1 LGNGLTLTI
10 EEDTYNIMSIKK
22 QLLQQIKTQREES
35 GKKKKFS
42 GNLMDYIEMVE
53 KDPDIVKSSHKRL
66 HDAIEEHGSYVMPDS
81 DSRKFKVFDG
91 ESIKIHKYFEGE
103 FFGMETV
110 IEKVMSFLSS
120 AAHKGEESR
129 QVLLLMGPVGAGKSA
144 LTEHIK
150 KALEGKKYYTLKN
163 DPHRGEPLQLIPR
176 SLRPSVEA
184 ALNVKIDGD
193 ISPIA
198 RHKLLNDY
206 EGKYENF
213 EVEEVTF
220 SQRGRRGVASVP
232 PMDANSQDVSVLIG
246 SVDISKLDK
255 FAEDDP
261 RSLSLNGAFN
271 VGNRGVVEL
280 VEVFKNEIEFL
291 HTIITATQ
299 EKRVPSPGKS
309 DMLHFD
315 GVILAHCNEAE
326 WNRFQSEHTNEAI
339 MDRIVKIS
347 VPYCLELNQEVKIYE
362 KMLGKSDFKAH
373 IAPHTLK
380 IASMF
385 SVMSRLKESAKCDAL
400 TKMKIYNGEEVLEKG
415 RVRKVDIKD
424 LREEAKHEGLDGIS
438 TRFITKALDN
448 ALTASD
454 KGMITPISVMDSLTK
469 MVKEQL
475 VDESFKTKCLEL
487 LQKTI
492 REEYLKILET
502 EIAKAFI
509 SAYEEQAQSLF
520 DSYLD
525 NAEAYTTR
533 AKLKDRVTK
542 EERKP
547 DEGFMA
553 SIEEQIGVTGSSRD
567 GFRSDVTAYMFAKM
581 RKGEHVSYKTYEP
594 LKNAIESFLISSVK
608 SMARIVTKSKTR
620 DDDQKKKYS
629 EMVETLIKEYHYSA
643 ESAEEILVFASNN
656 LWRDS

>member
-1 LGNGLTLTI
+1 
-10 EEDTYNIMSIKK
+10 MSIKK
-22 QLLQQIKTQREES
+22 QLLQQIKSAREES
-35 GKKKKFS
+35 SKTKKFS

-53 KDPDIVKSSHKRL
+53 KDPAVVKSAHKRL
-66 HDAIEEHGSYVMPDS
+66 FDAISEHGSYVLPDS
-81 DSRKFKVFDG
+81 DPRKNKIFDG
-91 ESIKIHKYFEGE
+91 ENIKIHKYFEGE

-150 KALEGKKYYTLKN
+150 KALEGKKYYTLKG

-176 SLRPSVEA
+176 SLRPSIEA
-184 ALNVKIDGD
+184 AINVKIDGD
-193 ISPIA
+193 ISPVA

-206 EGKYENF
+206 AGKYEDF

-255 FAEDDP
+255 YAEDDP
-261 RSLSLNGAFN
+261 RALSLNGAFN
-271 VGNRGVVEL
+271 VGNRGIVEL

-326 WNRFQSEHTNEAI
+326 WNRFKSEHTNEAI

-362 KMLGKSDFKAH
+362 KMLGKSDFESH

-385 SVMSRLKESAKCDAL
+385 SVMSRLKDSAKCDLL
-400 TKMKIYNGEEVLEKG
+400 TKMKIYNGEDVLEKG

-454 KGMITPISVMDSLTK
+454 KNMITPISIMDSLTK
-469 MVKEQL
+469 MVKEQI
-475 VDESFKTKCLEL
+475 VDEQFKSKCLEL

-533 AKLKDRVTK
+533 SKLKDRITK

-547 DEGFMA
+547 DEQFMV
-553 SIEEQIGVTGSSRD
+553 SIEEQIGVTGSAKD

-581 RKGEHVSYKTYEP
+581 RRGEKVSYKTYEP
-594 LKNAIESFLISSVK
+594 LKNAIESFLISSVRT
-608 SMARIVTKSKTR
+608 MARIITKSKTR
-620 DDDQKKKYS
+620 NDEQQKKYS
-629 EMVETLIKEYHYSA
+629 DMVETMIRDYSYSP
-643 ESAEEILVFASNN
+643 ESAEEVLVFATNN

>member
-1 LGNGLTLTI
+1 
-10 EEDTYNIMSIKK
+10 MSIKK
-22 QLLQQIKTQREES
+22 QLLQQIKAAREES
-35 GKKKKFS
+35 SKVQKFS
-42 GNLMDYIEMVE
+42 GTLMDYIEMVE
-53 KDPDIVKSSHKRL
+53 KDPTIVKSAHKRL

-91 ESIKIHKYFEGE
+91 EQIKIHKYFEGE

-110 IEKVMSFLSS
+110 VEKIMSFLSS

-150 KALEGKKYYTLKN
+150 KSLEGKKYFALKG

-176 SLRPSVEA
+176 SLRSSVESA
-184 ALNVKIDGD
+184 INVKIDGD
-193 ISPIA
+193 ISPVA

-206 EGKYENF
+206 NGKYEDF

-362 KMLGKSDFKAH
+362 KMLGKSDFTSH

-385 SVMSRLKESAKCDAL
+385 SVMSRLKESAKCDLL
-400 TKMKIYNGEEVLEKG
+400 TKMKIYNGEDVLEKG

-424 LREEAKHEGLDGIS
+424 LREEAKHEGMDGIS

-454 KGMITPISVMDSLTK
+454 KNMITPISVMDSLTK

-475 VDESFKTKCLEL
+475 IDEQFKSKCLEL

-509 SAYEEQAQSLF
+509 AAYEEQAQSLF

-525 NAEAYTTR
+525 NAEAHTTR

-547 DEGFMA
+547 DEKFMT
-553 SIEEQIGVTGSSRD
+553 SIEEQIGVTGSAKD

-581 RKGEHVSYKTYEP
+581 RRGEKVSFKTYEP
-594 LKNAIESFLISSVK
+594 LKNAIESYLISSVR

-620 DDDQKKKYS
+620 DEDQQKKYS
-629 EMVETLIKEYHYSA
+629 EMVETMIRDYGYTA
-643 ESAEEILVFASNN
+643 ESAEEILAFAANN

>member
-1 LGNGLTLTI
+1 LINQI
-10 EEDTYNIMSIKK
+10 HDNKYNKTMSIKK
-22 QLLQQIKTQREES
+22 QLLQQIKTAREES
-35 GKKKKFS
+35 SRTQKFS
-42 GNLMDYIEMVE
+42 GNLLDYIEIVE
-53 KDPDIVKSSHKRL
+53 KDSTIVKSAHKRL
-66 HDAIEEHGSYVMPDS
+66 FDVISSHGSYTLPDS
-81 DSRKFKVFDG
+81 EPRKSKIFDG
-91 ESIKIHKYFEGE
+91 EQIKIHKYFEGE

-110 IEKVMSFLSS
+110 VEKVMSFLSS

-150 KALEGKKYYTLKN
+150 KALEGEKYYALKG

-176 SLRPSVEA
+176 SLRPSVES
-184 ALNVKIDGD
+184 ALGIKIDGD
-193 ISPIA
+193 ISPVA

-206 EGKYENF
+206 GGKYEDF

-326 WNRFQSEHTNEAI
+326 WNRFKSEHTNEAI

-347 VPYCLELNQEVKIYE
+347 VPYCLELNQEIKIYE
-362 KMLGKSDFKAH
+362 KMLGKSEFTSH

-385 SVMSRLKESAKCDAL
+385 SVMSRLKDSAKCDIL
-400 TKMKIYNGEEVLEKG
+400 TKMKIYNGEDVLEKG

-424 LREEAKHEGLDGIS
+424 LREEAKHEGMDGIS

-454 KGMITPISVMDSLTK
+454 KNMITPISVMDSLTK

-475 VDESFKTKCLEL
+475 VDEQFKSKCLEL

-492 REEYLKILET
+492 REEYLKILEN

-520 DSYLD
+520 ESYLD
-525 NAEAYTTR
+525 NAEAHTTR
-533 AKLKDRVTK
+533 TKLKDKVTK

-547 DEGFMA
+547 DEQFMI
-553 SIEEQIGVTGSSRD
+553 SIEEQIGVTGSAKD

-581 RKGEHVSYKTYEP
+581 RRGEKVIYSTYEP
-594 LKNAIESFLISSVK
+594 LKNAIESYLISSVRT
-608 SMARIVTKSKTR
+608 MARIVTKSKTR
-620 DDDQKKKYS
+620 NDDQQKKYS
-629 EMVETLIKEYHYSA
+629 DMVETMIKTYSYSP
-643 ESAEEILVFASNN
+643 ESAEEILIFAANN